1 MPEELKKSWEIS
13 ERVSEENSDKYVK
26 IFPGKLFEELSRNF
40 WKKKPEELWKNIT
53 RGIREQE
60 GLLEEFSKKLVS
72 GKKNLSEFPEELLK
86 GFPESKQD
94 LEKNPNDGFKYKL
107 LEAFLVELVN
117 KFSRNVKSGIP
128 EKILER
134 SIEVISGRISGISMG
149 WFYVERLDAS
159 LLM

>member
-1 MPEELKKSWEIS
+1 M
-13 ERVSEENSDKYVK
+13 
-26 IFPGKLFEELSRNF
+26 
-40 WKKKPEELWKNIT
+40 
-53 RGIREQE
+53 
-60 GLLEEFSKKLVS
+60 S